1 MENKK
6 TLILSIIG
14 ILVLVIAVVGVSFAM
29 YSFTGTGTKTNVIQT
44 GSISLNVAK
53 EEGNSFTFDKAY
65 PMSDARGIQ
74 EGNSAEVSVSG
85 TWTATTPLTINYDLG
100 VEVTQSG
107 TTLTEEHVKIA
118 LLDNTGRVVVGS
130 VAGTDDLS
138 GGVTIASLKNTQ
150 TTNKYLDGYALT
162 KGVLTSSGKPDTYRI
177 IGWVADTYDLPT
189 NTATS
194 TTDNTGSLTTDGLHK
209 KETASETFKFKL
221 VVEAAQV

>member
-53 EEGNSFTFDKAY
+53 EEGNSFTFSGAY

-85 TWTATTPLTINYDLG
+85 TWTATTPITLNYDLG
-100 VEVTQSG
+100 IEVTQKG
-107 TTLTEEHVKIA
+107 TTLTEDYIKVV
-118 LLDNTGRVVVGS
+118 LLDSDGKVVVGS
-130 VAGTDDLS
+130 PVGNKPVT
-138 GGVTIASLKNTQ
+138 GGVTIASLKDSQ
-150 TTNKYLDGYALT
+150 TTNGYLDGYALT
-162 KGVLTSSGKPDTYRI
+162 NGVLTTSGTANKYTI
-177 IGWVADTYDLPT
+177 MAWVADTYTLPT
-189 NTATS
+189 NISDS
-194 TTDNTGSLTTDGLHK
+194 TNDNEGNLTTEGLHRK
-209 KETASETFKFKL
+209 QTASETFKFKL
-221 VVEAAQV
+221 VVEAVQI